1 MAAVPQ
7 RDVCAVLSS
16 AHKRPCSEPGAVRM
30 GTSWDRRYN
39 PAYPPQG
46 WLLLSSG
53 KWSVSCNCYCDPGGL
68 LCLKVF
74 CCIALGFQRTH
85 LSLYL
90 VILIAVVCSAVI
102 FLVIFLIICIRKP
115 KDGEWNVLETLNVLC
130 MPSLV
135 LPLRALGAGWYC
147 ARGYLQQLWHLY
159 HPGTLSKHAWVKIGG
174 GRSKEA
180 EKPLSPQGKPVTAV
194 GEALQGAPP
203 PREGLAPWWSSVCT
217 APPCAGSRGDLS
229 LCPTPAILQCS
240 ASPPRCP
247 LLCHDYWGTTVSLW
261 FSQTSRGSQT
271 YLLDSVC
278 WSNLSGYL
286 VAS

>member
-1 MAAVPQ
+1 M
-7 RDVCAVLSS
+7 CAQFWPAHTNAPVQSRVLSGWGQ
-16 AHKRPCSEPGAVRM
+16 A
-30 GTSWDRRYN
+30 GTGDTTLRTHHR
-39 PAYPPQG
+39 AGCCCPQG
-46 WLLLSSG
+46 SG
-53 KWSVSCNCYCDPGGL
+53 QCHVTVTVTREGFSVW
-68 LCLKVF
+68 VF

-147 ARGYLQQLWHLY
+147 ACGYLQQLWHLY
-159 HPGTLSKHAWVKIGG
+159 HTGTPSKCAWVKIGG
-174 GRSKEA
+174 RRSKEA
-180 EKPLSPQGKPVTAV
+180 EKPLSPQGKPVVAV
-194 GEALQGAPP
+194 GEAPLGAPP
-203 PREGLAPWWSSVCT
+203 LREGLEPWRSSVCS
-217 APPCAGSRGDLS
+217 APPRAGSRGDLS
-229 LCPTPAILQCS
+229 LCPPLAILQCS

-247 LLCHDYWGTTVSLW
+247 LLCHDYWGTIVSLW
-261 FSQTSRGSQT
+261 SSQTSHGSQT

-278 WSNLSGYL
+278 WSDLSRYL